1 MGDVYVVM
9 DYYSAEPHPAKIA
22 KEVSMIV
29 SLPLPSLS
37 HWRIRRNQLGEYFF
51 PLFLPDKLRGS
62 YC

>member
-37 HWRIRRNQLGEYFF
+37 H
-51 PLFLPDKLRGS
+51 
-62 YC
+62 